1 MQPKTKSGY
10 LTNPHSLSHVYL
22 LVRLN
27 QHSLTPSLR
36 NTEIPIIPRG
46 CYIRSSW
53 LLFLISISP
62 GNENKERQAE
72 RWQNLSDFHIPG
84 TFSRVYLCTLKKKTE
99 QTNGQQYQALK
110 VLPINEVIRHNQVQ
124 HVNNEREILQ
134 VRKNT
139 NYLSP
144 DQTLHFVLLYSEDQE
159 SVRNFCC

>member
-53 LLFLISISP
+53 LLFLSRLEMKTKRDKPRDGRIYLIFTFQ
-62 GNENKERQAE
+62 ERF
-72 RWQNLSDFHIPG
+72 LGS
-84 TFSRVYLCTLKKKTE
+84 T
-99 QTNGQQYQALK
+99 
-110 VLPINEVIRHNQVQ
+110 
-124 HVNNEREILQ
+124 
-134 VRKNT
+134 
-139 NYLSP
+139 
-144 DQTLHFVLLYSEDQE
+144 
-159 SVRNFCC
+159 SVH